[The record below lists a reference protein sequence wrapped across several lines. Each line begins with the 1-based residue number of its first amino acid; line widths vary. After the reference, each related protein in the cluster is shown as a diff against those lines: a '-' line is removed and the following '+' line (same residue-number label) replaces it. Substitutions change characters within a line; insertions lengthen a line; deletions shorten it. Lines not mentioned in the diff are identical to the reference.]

1 MSSTFE
7 LSLIAA
13 SGLALLHLLA
23 PRLHGE
29 ALDRPIWVSL
39 AAGMSVA
46 YVLVEL
52 LPELAENQQLWLE
65 ARPDRALHW
74 LHRQVYVA
82 AMLGMILALGTN
94 YLTIAREKPLARF
107 WINTSWAALHSL
119 IVGAVGLQINRVDGV
134 LLALVAFGAHFLV
147 NDHSLLVHGQRA
159 FARYGRW
166 VLAAAVMVGWA
177 MTAGARP
184 HVIVIAGL
192 LGILS
197 GSIILT
203 VIKEE
208 LPEEGQHRFP
218 MFVFGA
224 VTYAML
230 LLAMDYIDREG

>member
-1 MSSTFE
+1 MSTALL

-13 SGLALLHLLA
+13 SGLALLHVLA

-29 ALDRPIWVSL
+29 ALDRPIWVSV

-46 YVLVEL
+46 YVLVQL
-52 LPELAENQQLWLE
+52 LPELAEEQRMWLE
-65 ARPDRALHW
+65 DRPHRPLYW
-74 LHRQVYVA
+74 LDRQVYVA

-94 YLTIAREKPLARF
+94 YLSLAREKPTARF
-107 WINTSWAALHSL
+107 WINTGWAALHSW
-119 IVGAVGLQINRVDGV
+119 IVGAVGLHVDRLAAL

-147 NDHSLLVHGQRA
+147 NDHSLLTVHPRA

-166 VLAAAVMVGWA
+166 VLAGALMLGWV
-177 MTAGARP
+177 MTANRQP
-184 HVIVIAGL
+184 HIVVVAGL

-208 LPEEGQHRFP
+208 LPEDRQKARFP

-224 VTYAML
+224 VTYAVL
-230 LLAMDYIDREG
+230 LLAMAYLDR